1 MKVHLQENDPS
12 YKIFLYVF
20 YASAFIMCSIT
31 IFGFYATIQEW
42 SAKGTYVMGEAL
54 VKTEFPT
61 PHFAKLL
68 TWLFF
73 TSIVSWYCVSR
84 LGWKKTV
91 TVSKWKLTMV
101 QLMLLGLAIITLY
114 ETIYNFILLSS
125 QITAGMINGVTPD
138 IDSLTV
144 AYPDPNRP
152 WNLIFATKMFLAA
165 FLISSHAFY
174 LSTRPRKSIQELD
187 A

>member
-1 MKVHLQENDPS
+1 
-12 YKIFLYVF
+12 
-20 YASAFIMCSIT
+20 
-31 IFGFYATIQEW
+31 
-42 SAKGTYVMGEAL
+42 
-54 VKTEFPT
+54 
-61 PHFAKLL
+61 
-68 TWLFF
+68 
-73 TSIVSWYCVSR
+73 VSR
-84 LGWKKTV
+84 LGWKRTV

-101 QLMLLGLAIITLY
+101 QLMLLGLAIVTLY

-125 QITAGMINGVTPD
+125 QITAGLMSGGPPD

-144 AYPDPNRP
+144 AYPDPHRP

>member
-1 MKVHLQENDPS
+1 M
-12 YKIFLYVF
+12 
-20 YASAFIMCSIT
+20 
-31 IFGFYATIQEW
+31 IQEW
-42 SAKGTYVMGEAL
+42 STKGTYVMGEVL
-54 VKTEFPT
+54 VKTEFPA
-61 PHFAKLL
+61 PHFAKLI

-73 TSIVSWYCVSR
+73 SAIVSWYCVSR
-84 LGWKKTV
+84 IGWKRTV
-91 TVSKWKLTMV
+91 TVSKWKLVTV

-125 QITAGMINGVTPD
+125 QITAGLINGGTPD
-138 IDSLTV
+138 IDSLTI
-144 AYPDPNRP
+144 AYPDPHRP
-152 WNLIFATKMFLAA
+152 WNLVFAAKMFLAA

>member
-1 MKVHLQENDPS
+1 MKVHLQKNDSS

-31 IFGFYATIQEW
+31 IFGFYAMIQEW
-42 SAKGTYVMGEAL
+42 STKGTYVMGEVL

-84 LGWKKTV
+84 LGWKRTV
-91 TVSKWKLTMV
+91 TVSKWKLIMRSASACWER
-101 QLMLLGLAIITLY
+101 LWLL
-114 ETIYNFILLSS
+114 NLL
-125 QITAGMINGVTPD
+125 TAAP
-138 IDSLTV
+138 
-144 AYPDPNRP
+144 PRK
-152 WNLIFATKMFLAA
+152 IFAPAHCLTSWM
-165 FLISSHAFY
+165 
-174 LSTRPRKSIQELD
+174 
-187 A
+187 